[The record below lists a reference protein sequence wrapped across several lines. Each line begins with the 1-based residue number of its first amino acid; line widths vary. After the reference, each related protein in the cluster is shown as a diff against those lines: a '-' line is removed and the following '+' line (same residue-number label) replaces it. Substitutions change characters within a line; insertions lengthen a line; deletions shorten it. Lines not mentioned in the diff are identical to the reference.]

1 MRRRKFLA
9 MTASGAALS
18 QALPSNAQTAAGS
31 ETVEILPGVWRVR
44 FGTPEAITPTSTR
57 HYPPAIPGFQTLPAV
72 GPCPVKP
79 SAKPQRGGYVV
90 SVPLD
95 RNELVYGLG
104 LMLQSF
110 MQRGL
115 KKMLR
120 VNADPAM
127 DSGDSHAPV
136 PFYVTTRG
144 YGVLVDTARYI
155 TVCCGNKRRKS
166 NGPEPELSNAANDGW
181 NGLPNAYARYRLGD

>member
-18 QALPSNAQTAAGS
+18 QALPSNAQTAAAG

-72 GPCPVKP
+72 ANCPLKP
-79 SAKPQRGGYVV
+79 SARPQRGGYVV
-90 SVPLD
+90 SLPLD

-110 MQRGL
+110 LQRGL
-115 KKMLR
+115 QQLLLA
-120 VNADPAM
+120 NADP
-127 DSGDSHAPV
+127 P
-136 PFYVTTRG
+136 
-144 YGVLVDTARYI
+144 L
-155 TVCCGNKRRKS
+155 
-166 NGPEPELSNAANDGW
+166 
-181 NGLPNAYARYRLGD
+181 